1 MNEVEAREQILRTDV
16 EMRAVYKALKD
27 RVQRRLGP
35 FIVVENGPEGG
46 TYWLID
52 GGAVVE
58 KVSPIDP
65 VFQLAKAV
73 AHIPLGTFSIVAPFL
88 SPELPEHHVDAGDID
103 ANDLKVVASEG
114 PNSDAW
120 VEPILAWQT
129 TVHATRDALSYAGLP
144 EDLFRASAR
153 ICDATSEF
161 IDIATQS
168 GRFSMKQFEDFTGA
182 VFGDISTN
190 MYWAAKVQIE
200 AVAELMTRW
209 KALLGS
215 QWRDVYVLVYS
226 MWTTSVL
233 NQNTIIIRHFL
244 DPDRV
249 SSHLLDIVADELPVK
264 DPVGVASENLARII
278 QDNLA
283 GEMVFPTSQTTA
295 DALEGKE
302 DLLAQEILRLLG
314 DRATHAVAEV
324 AEASCPFEHR
334 RYRTT
339 ATSRAS
345 PQPGTRVPD
354 PIG

>member
-1 MNEVEAREQILRTDV
+1 MNEVEARERILKTDL

-27 RVQRRLGP
+27 RVQVHLGP
-35 FIVVENGPEGG
+35 FIVVANGPEGG
-46 TYWLID
+46 TYWLVED
-52 GGAVVE
+52 NTVVE
-58 KVSPIDP
+58 EVTPIDP
-65 VFQLAKAV
+65 IFQLAKSV
-73 AHIPLGTFSIVAPFL
+73 AHIPLGTFSILAPFL
-88 SPELPEHHVDAGDID
+88 SPELPEHHVIAGDID

-114 PNSDAW
+114 PTSGAW
-120 VEPILAWQT
+120 IEPILAWQR
-129 TVHATRDALSYAGLP
+129 TVHATRDALRYAGLP
-144 EDLFRASAR
+144 EDLRRASTR
-153 ICDATSEF
+153 ICYAASEF
-161 IDIATQS
+161 IDVATQS

-182 VFGDISTN
+182 IFGDISTN

-209 KALLGS
+209 KARLGS

-249 SSHLLDIVADELPVK
+249 NSHLLDIIADQLPVT
-264 DPVGVASENLARII
+264 DPVSVASENLARIV

-314 DRATHAVAEV
+314 DRATTAMAEV
-324 AEASCPFEHR
+324 AGASCPFEHR

-339 ATSRAS
+339 ATSGAS
-345 PQPGTRVPD
+345 PQPETRVPY